1 MNEFEQNKSI
11 YENAWRGT
19 YLIIPVKVR
28 EKKTFYL
35 SNWRCIPFAET
46 GEMSDKSD
54 LLKRRC
60 EAGYVKKFMPNDE
73 KQMIQFTGN
82 EKIRFSNQQIYLFE
96 NGIGFLTLFVFCHN
110 NDIESVYKL
119 VNNGYIG
126 AYKGKDTYEILYDE
140 ITRVIDPLNLEIF
153 TKDKSLLLNE
163 SYVHN
168 VAFVEK
174 RFQNLETLEQ
184 ITLNAHK
191 QIRLETVF
199 RDQSEKDIWYTFGA
213 RDVIKET
220 YRWGCCISTLD
231 ISFVYQDDILEK
243 TMDPEDIR
251 KKMILISA
259 GDLLL
264 TVLVL
269 IQKYT
274 CMQLNG
280 EMHNELYES
289 GNKKK
294 KSERRKKI
302 KQLKKK
308 ALDFRAFGTLAPS
321 QVSRW
326 NNVCETYRGLLEV
339 HGIDEALVEI
349 EQKIDSLSAEQEQ
362 QAAEKQN
369 LTTTV
374 ITVFGFV
381 SIVASI
387 MTIID
392 LILSGGTI
400 MAIAGIVST
409 LSLLILA
416 IGWVKIFARK

>member
-1 MNEFEQNKSI
+1 
-11 YENAWRGT
+11 
-19 YLIIPVKVR
+19 
-28 EKKTFYL
+28 
-35 SNWRCIPFAET
+35 
-46 GEMSDKSD
+46 
-54 LLKRRC
+54 
-60 EAGYVKKFMPNDE
+60 
-73 KQMIQFTGN
+73 
-82 EKIRFSNQQIYLFE
+82 
-96 NGIGFLTLFVFCHN
+96 
-110 NDIESVYKL
+110 
-119 VNNGYIG
+119 
-126 AYKGKDTYEILYDE
+126 
-140 ITRVIDPLNLEIF
+140 
-153 TKDKSLLLNE
+153 
-163 SYVHN
+163 
-168 VAFVEK
+168 
-174 RFQNLETLEQ
+174 
-184 ITLNAHK
+184 
-191 QIRLETVF
+191 
-199 RDQSEKDIWYTFGA
+199 
-213 RDVIKET
+213 
-220 YRWGCCISTLD
+220 
-231 ISFVYQDDILEK
+231 
-243 TMDPEDIR
+243 
-251 KKMILISA
+251 MILISA

-369 LTTTV
+369 LITTV